1 MLIGVAIAA
10 VLLLL
15 LMITYFKI
23 NPFVTLM
30 IVSVFLGVAAG
41 MPFDKVLASIQ
52 AGLGNT
58 LGFIA
63 IVLGLGT
70 MLGKMLEESGGAE
83 RIAKTLINL
92 FGLKKVHWAMMI
104 VAFIVGIPVFFQV
117 GVVLLIPLVFTIAKE
132 TGISLLKVG
141 LPLVAGLSIVH
152 GLVPPHPAAMAAV
165 DIFKADVGK
174 TILYSIIV
182 GLPAAALAGPLF
194 ASFISKRMRNVGVPE
209 GFADQIKAGREDH
222 EMPGFGIT
230 VFTILLPVVL
240 MLFAT
245 IADLTM
251 DRTSQLFAVLKFI
264 GSPFMALL
272 IALLFAFYSFGFNRN
287 FNLTQI
293 GKFCDQS
300 LPAMASILMVI
311 GGGGAFNKVLLDS
324 GIGNE
329 IAKMAS
335 TMGLSPIMLAWT
347 IAAMIRI
354 ATGSSTV
361 SMMTAAGIVA
371 PLVANSGGVSKEII
385 VLAVGSGALVLS
397 HVNDAGFWIVKEY
410 FGMSVTETLKTW
422 TVLETILSV
431 SSLIFILLLSKVV
444 A

>member
-15 LMITYFKI
+15 VMITYFKI

-83 RIAKTLINL
+83 RIAKTLINS
-92 FGLKKVHWAMMI
+92 FGLKNVHWAMMI
-104 VAFIVGIPVFFQV
+104 VAFIVGLPVFFQV

-132 TGISLLKVG
+132 TGVSLLKVG

-174 TILYSIIV
+174 TIIYSIIV
-182 GLPAAALAGPLF
+182 GLPSAAIAGPLF
-194 ASFISKRMRNVGVPE
+194 ANFISKRMRVVGVPE
-209 GFADQIKAGREDH
+209 GFADQIKAGRADH

-230 VFTILLPVVL
+230 LFTILLPVIL

-245 IADLTM
+245 IAELTM
-251 DRTSQLFAVLKFI
+251 DRTSQMFAILKFI

-272 IALLFAFYSFGFNRN
+272 IALLFAFYSFGFSRN

-347 IAAMIRI
+347 IAAMIRV

-371 PLVANSGGVSKEII
+371 PLVANSAGVSKEII

-410 FGMSVTETLKTW
+410 FGMTVTETLKTW

-431 SSLIFILLLSKVV
+431 ASLGFILLLSKVV
-444 A
+444 S

>member
-15 LMITYFKI
+15 VMITYFKI

-174 TILYSIIV
+174 TILYSLIV

-194 ASFISKRMRNVGVPE
+194 ASFISKRMRVVGVPE

-230 VFTILLPVVL
+230 VFTILLPVIL

-251 DRTSQLFAVLKFI
+251 DRTSQMFAILKFI

-293 GKFCDQS
+293 GRFCDQS

-371 PLVANSGGVSKEII
+371 PLVANSTGVSKEII

-431 SSLIFILLLSKVV
+431 SSLGFILLLSKVV
-444 A
+444 S

>member
-15 LMITYFKI
+15 IMITYFKI

-41 MPFDKVLASIQ
+41 MPFDKVLVSIQ
-52 AGLGNT
+52 AGMGNT

-83 RIAKTLINL
+83 RIAKTLISL

-174 TILYSIIV
+174 TILYSLIV
-182 GLPAAALAGPLF
+182 GLPAAAIAGPLY
-194 ASFISKRMRNVGVPE
+194 ASFISKRMRTVGVPE
-209 GFADQIKAGREDH
+209 VFADQIKAGREDH
-222 EMPGFGIT
+222 EMPGFSIT
-230 VFTILLPVVL
+230 VLTILLPVLL
-240 MLFAT
+240 MMLAT
-245 IADLTM
+245 IADITM
-251 DRTSQLFAVLKFI
+251 DRTTQLFAILKFI
-264 GSPFMALL
+264 GSPFIALL
-272 IALLFAFYSFGFNRN
+272 LALLFAFYTFGFHRN
-287 FNLTQI
+287 FNLVQI

-300 LPAMASILMVI
+300 LPAMATILMVI

-335 TMGLSPIMLAWT
+335 TFGLSPIMLAWS

-371 PLVANSGGVSKEII
+371 PLVATQGGVSKEII

-410 FGMSVTETLKTW
+410 FGMSVIETLKTW

-431 SSLIFILLLSKVV
+431 SSLVFILLLSKVV
-444 A
+444 

>member
-15 LMITYFKI
+15 IMITYFKI

-41 MPFDKVLASIQ
+41 MPFDKVLVSIQ
-52 AGLGNT
+52 AGMGNT

-83 RIAKTLINL
+83 RIAKTLITL

-174 TILYSIIV
+174 TILYSLIV
-182 GLPAAALAGPLF
+182 GLPAAAIAGPIY
-194 ASFISKRMRNVGVPE
+194 ASFISKRMRTVGVPE
-209 GFADQIKAGREDH
+209 VFADQIKAGREDH

-230 VFTILLPVVL
+230 VLTILLPVLL
-240 MLFAT
+240 MMLAT

-251 DRTSQLFAVLKFI
+251 DRTSQLFAILKFI
-264 GSPFMALL
+264 GSPFIALL
-272 IALLFAFYSFGFNRN
+272 LALLFAFYTFGFHRN

-335 TMGLSPIMLAWT
+335 TFGLSPIMLAWS

-371 PLVANSGGVSKEII
+371 PLVATQGGVSKEII

-431 SSLIFILLLSKVV
+431 SSLVFILLLSKVV
-444 A
+444 

>member
-15 LMITYFKI
+15 IMITYFKI
-23 NPFVTLM
+23 NPFITLM

-41 MPFDKVLASIQ
+41 MPFDKVLVSIQ
-52 AGLGNT
+52 AGMGNT

-83 RIAKTLINL
+83 RIAKTLITL

-174 TILYSIIV
+174 TILYSLIV
-182 GLPAAALAGPLF
+182 GLPAAAIAGPIY
-194 ASFISKRMRNVGVPE
+194 ASFISKRMRTVGVPE
-209 GFADQIKAGREDH
+209 VFADQIKAGREDH

-230 VFTILLPVVL
+230 VLTILLPVLL
-240 MLFAT
+240 MMLAT
-245 IADLTM
+245 IADIAM
-251 DRTSQLFAVLKFI
+251 DRTSQLFAILKFI
-264 GSPFMALL
+264 GSPFIALL
-272 IALLFAFYSFGFNRN
+272 LALLFAFYTFGFHRN

-335 TMGLSPIMLAWT
+335 TFGLSPIMLAWS

-371 PLVANSGGVSKEII
+371 PLVATQGGVSKEII

-431 SSLIFILLLSKVV
+431 SSLVFILLLSKVV
-444 A
+444 

>member
-15 LMITYFKI
+15 VMITYFKI

-230 VFTILLPVVL
+230 VFTILLPVIL

-251 DRTSQLFAVLKFI
+251 DRTSQMFAILKFI

-347 IAAMIRI
+347 IAAMIRV

-371 PLVANSGGVSKEII
+371 PLVANMGGVSKEII

-410 FGMSVTETLKTW
+410 FGMTVTETLKTW

-444 A
+444 S

>member
-174 TILYSIIV
+174 TILYSLIV

-194 ASFISKRMRNVGVPE
+194 ASFISKRMRVVGVPE
-209 GFADQIKAGREDH
+209 GFSDQIKAGREDH

-230 VFTILLPVVL
+230 VFTILLPVIL

-251 DRTSQLFAVLKFI
+251 DRTSQMFAILKFI

-272 IALLFAFYSFGFNRN
+272 IALLFAFYSFGFSRN

-347 IAAMIRI
+347 IAAMIRV

-371 PLVANSGGVSKEII
+371 PLVANSAGVSKEII

>member
-15 LMITYFKI
+15 VMITYFKI

-174 TILYSIIV
+174 TILYSLIV

-194 ASFISKRMRNVGVPE
+194 ASFISKRMRVVGVPE

-230 VFTILLPVVL
+230 VFTILLPVIL

-251 DRTSQLFAVLKFI
+251 DRTSQMFAILKFI

-272 IALLFAFYSFGFNRN
+272 IALLFAFYSFGFSRN

-347 IAAMIRI
+347 IAAMIRV

-371 PLVANSGGVSKEII
+371 PLVANTAGVSKEII

-431 SSLIFILLLSKVV
+431 SSLVFILLLSKVV
-444 A
+444 S

>member
-15 LMITYFKI
+15 IMITYFKI

-41 MPFDKVLASIQ
+41 MPFDKVLVSIQ
-52 AGLGNT
+52 AGMGNT

-83 RIAKTLINL
+83 RIAKTLISL

-174 TILYSIIV
+174 TILYSLIV
-182 GLPAAALAGPLF
+182 GLPAAAIAGPLY
-194 ASFISKRMRNVGVPE
+194 ASFISKRMRTVGVPE
-209 GFADQIKAGREDH
+209 VFADQIKAGREDH
-222 EMPGFGIT
+222 EMPGFSIT
-230 VFTILLPVVL
+230 VLTILLPVLL
-240 MLFAT
+240 MMLAT
-245 IADLTM
+245 IADITM
-251 DRTSQLFAVLKFI
+251 DRTTQLFAILKFI
-264 GSPFMALL
+264 GSPFIALL
-272 IALLFAFYSFGFNRN
+272 LALLFAFYTFGFHRN
-287 FNLTQI
+287 FNLAQI

-300 LPAMASILMVI
+300 LPAMATILMVI

-335 TMGLSPIMLAWT
+335 TFGLSPIMLAWS

-371 PLVANSGGVSKEII
+371 PLVATQGGVSKEII

-410 FGMSVTETLKTW
+410 FGMSVIETLKTW

-431 SSLIFILLLSKVV
+431 SSLVFILLLSKVV
-444 A
+444 